1 MTQIEQRM
9 YALVISAC
17 RQYLDDHNEPN
28 WEQRRYEI
36 AKECAAN
43 GMPIETSVATADAL
57 IRELKKQKEG

>member
-43 GMPIETSVATADAL
+43 RMSIETAVATADAL
-57 IRELKKQKEG
+57 ITELKRKEG